1 MSGHTAMSDASFR
14 CLFRRRSGSAPPRGR
29 SRIAHSPL
37 SAIKQGSMPLSVL
50 NSYPLLADP
59 MNMAAIAAL
68 FVLVAVLLLVRSRR
82 PWHTR
87 VRRKPLLTP
96 NEAEFFYRLTRAL
109 PTYRIFPQVS
119 FAAFLTDDGKL
130 GNNARWSLR
139 ARFDRKIADF
149 VVCEP
154 RTLKIVALIELDDR
168 THSAS
173 ADRKRDALT
182 KAAGYQTLR
191 FQSKQKPSEAE
202 IAALFRHAQ
211 AWE

>member
-1 MSGHTAMSDASFR
+1 MPFALTAA
-14 CLFRRRSGSAPPRGR
+14 
-29 SRIAHSPL
+29 
-37 SAIKQGSMPLSVL
+37 
-50 NSYPLLADP
+50 YPFLADP
-59 MNMAAIAAL
+59 LNLAAITAL
-68 FVLVAVLLLVRSRR
+68 IGLIVVLFLVQGRTSWLKRIQ
-82 PWHTR
+82 
-87 VRRKPLLTP
+87 RKALLTP
-96 NEAEFFYRLTRAL
+96 NETEFFHRLQRAL
-109 PTYRIFPQVS
+109 PSYHVFPQVS

-130 GNNARWSLR
+130 GHNARWSLR

-149 VVCEP
+149 VVCDP
-154 RTLKIVALIELDDR
+154 RSLRIVALIELDDS

-191 FQSKQKPSEAE
+191 FQSKQKPTEGE